1 MNLRP
6 AHEDDAAAV
15 AALSTQLGYPAVPEE
30 TAERLRSLAG
40 HPDHAVLVAEDD
52 TGDTPDPH
60 AVVAWIHIRGS
71 HFVESAPF
79 AEIAGLVVDERH
91 RGKKIGESL
100 VEAAAAW
107 ARERGYAT
115 LRVRSNIIRERAHA
129 FYERQGFERIKTQVV
144 FSRTL

>member
-1 MNLRP
+1 MDLRP

-52 TGDTPDPH
+52 SG
-60 AVVAWIHIRGS
+60 VVIAWIHIRGS

-91 RGKKIGESL
+91 RGQKLGESL
-100 VEAAAAW
+100 VEAAARW

-115 LRVRSNIIRERAHA
+115 LRVRSNTIRERAHA
-129 FYERQGFERIKTQVV
+129 FYERQGFTRIKTQVV
-144 FSRTL
+144 LSRTL

>member
-15 AALSTQLGYPAVPEE
+15 ASLSIQLGYPAVREE
-30 TAERLRSLAG
+30 TATRLRSLAG

-52 TGDTPDPH
+52 AT
-60 AVVAWIHIRGS
+60 VIAWIHIRGS
-71 HFVESAPF
+71 HLVESAPF

-91 RGKKIGESL
+91 RGQKIGESL
-100 VEAAAAW
+100 VEAAARW

-115 LRVRSNIIRERAHA
+115 LRVRSNTIRERAHA

-144 FSRTL
+144 LSRAL

>member
-15 AALSTQLGYPAVPEE
+15 AGLSTQLGYPAVPDE

-52 TGDTPDPH
+52 SGDTRN
-60 AVVAWIHIRGS
+60 VIAWIHIRGS

-91 RGKKIGESL
+91 RGQKIGEAL
-100 VEAAAAW
+100 VEAAARW
-107 ARERGYAT
+107 ARERDYAT
-115 LRVRSNIIRERAHA
+115 LRVRSNTIRERAHA
-129 FYERQGFERIKTQVV
+129 FYERQGFTRIKTQVV
-144 FSRTL
+144 LSRTL